1 MARKQEFVKA
11 KHIKKFGKAQ
21 GKSSTSKIPAGAKG
35 KKKPTPMKGKT
46 RTSKLHQVPTSSKT
60 TASTTTNDES
70 KFGLGVKPKAKTKR
84 DRSNR
89 GDRCDETSDRAPR
102 VRGSRKG
109 EWAAANKK
117 AEERGK
123 LAFVAANSIV
133 EGREQIWTEG
143 YAQGRLEG
151 RTEVLDV
158 FKCGLAL
165 DPYTRTGES
174 IDASL
179 KRLAHWEDSDLEPKI
194 WQDAASKA
202 RWYYLF
208 GFAWRD
214 QRPLEVVQN

>member
-1 MARKQEFVKA
+1 MARKQEFEKA
-11 KHIKKFGKAQ
+11 KHIKKVGKAQ
-21 GKSSTSKIPAGAKG
+21 GKSSTSKTPAGAKG
-35 KKKPTPMKGKT
+35 KKKPTPMKGT
-46 RTSKLHQVPTSSKT
+46 SRTSLHQVSTSSKT
-60 TASTTTNDES
+60 MASTTANGKS
-70 KFGLGVKPKAKTKR
+70 KLELGVKPKAKTTR
-84 DRSNR
+84 DRSDR
-89 GDRCDETSDRAPR
+89 GDRSVETSGRGTR

-117 AEERGK
+117 AEERAK

-151 RTEVLDV
+151 RTEVLDA

-179 KRLAHWEDSDLEPKI
+179 KRLAHWEDSDLEPNI
-194 WQDAASKA
+194 WQNAASKA
-202 RWYYLF
+202 EWYYLF